1 MVEQEKQNKLKH
13 LLLASLFFLL
23 PLSVQAG
30 FPQDKDGYD
39 IEKIKEA
46 FRLPCKDIGK
56 DECISRALGIGACTW
71 IFEVNR
77 GVENVE
83 ALKTGDSILMALVQ
97 GNELDLN
104 TMYEKDGSIKL
115 NIKREAVNRINFCRE
130 ETKKAIPKMVK
141 LPEGMELNEERIESL
156 ANTFP
161 NQYLYMFEQM
171 KKGKN

>member
-1 MVEQEKQNKLKH
+1 MKR
-13 LLLASLFFLL
+13 LLLASLFLLL
-23 PLSVQAG
+23 PFTAHAG
-30 FPQDKDGYD
+30 FPEDKDGYD
-39 IEKIKEA
+39 IEKIKKD

-83 ALKTGDSILMALVQ
+83 ALKTGDNILMALVQ
-97 GNELDLN
+97 GNKLDLN

-115 NIKREAVNRINFCRE
+115 DIKREAVNRINFCRE

-141 LPEGMELNEERIESL
+141 LPEGIELNEERIESL
-156 ANTFP
+156 TNTFP
-161 NQYLYMFEQM
+161 NQYLYTFEQM
-171 KKGKN
+171 RKGKK

>member
-1 MVEQEKQNKLKH
+1 MKR
-13 LLLASLFFLL
+13 LLFASLFLL
-23 PLSVQAG
+23 FPLIAQAG
-30 FPQDKDGYD
+30 FPEDNDGYD
-39 IEKIKEA
+39 IEKIKKA

-77 GVENVE
+77 GVEHVE
-83 ALKTGDSILMALVQ
+83 ALKTSDNVLIALVK

-115 NIKREAVNRINFCRE
+115 DIKREAVNRINFCRE

-156 ANTFP
+156 TNTFP
-161 NQYLYMFEQM
+161 NQYLYTFEQI

>member
-1 MVEQEKQNKLKH
+1 
-13 LLLASLFFLL
+13 
-23 PLSVQAG
+23 
-30 FPQDKDGYD
+30 
-39 IEKIKEA
+39 
-46 FRLPCKDIGK
+46 
-56 DECISRALGIGACTW
+56 
-71 IFEVNR
+71 
-77 GVENVE
+77 
-83 ALKTGDSILMALVQ
+83 MALVK

-130 ETKKAIPKMVK
+130 ETKKAIPKKVK

-161 NQYLYMFEQM
+161 NQYLYTFEQI